1 MLSNRW
7 LRRLVPILVCLV
19 LSVTACTTSAP
30 SPYDQVQKDTTG
42 IGKPA
47 AVSKEAEKGST
58 FNQFFPRKEGSFDV
72 IPSQE
77 KKGFA
82 EYKLNQNGKTL
93 AMLTIND
100 TVSLPA
106 AAIKYKTATEEIAGY
121 PTVNQGITATG
132 LLVSDRYQVKVL
144 SRDESFSQEDRVEW
158 LQKFDL
164 QGLSELEA
172 VASPQTSKRTAAES
186 TNTVFKQAPKQK
198 APPLLNPMLQPAT

>member
-1 MLSNRW
+1 
-7 LRRLVPILVCLV
+7 
-19 LSVTACTTSAP
+19 VTACTTSAP
-30 SPYDQVQKDTTG
+30 STYDQVQKDTTG
-42 IGKPA
+42 FGKPA
-47 AVSKEAEKGST
+47 AVSKEAEKGGR
-58 FNQFFPRKEGSFDV
+58 FNQFFPAKEGDFDV

-106 AAIKYKTATEEIAGY
+106 AAIKYKAATEKISGY

-132 LLVSDRYQVKVL
+132 LLVNDRYQVKVL
-144 SRDESFSQEDRVEW
+144 SRDMSFSQEDRVEW

-172 VASPQTSKRTAAES
+172 TDQPQASQSAAAKRQNTA
-186 TNTVFKQAPKQK
+186 VKQAPKLK
-198 APPLLNPMLQPAT
+198 VPPVLSPLPQPAT